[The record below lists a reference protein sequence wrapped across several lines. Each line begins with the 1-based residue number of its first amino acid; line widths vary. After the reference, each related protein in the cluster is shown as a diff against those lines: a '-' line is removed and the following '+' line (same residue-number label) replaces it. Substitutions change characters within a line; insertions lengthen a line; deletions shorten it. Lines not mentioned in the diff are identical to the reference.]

1 MANSRGK
8 DFRVGD
14 ANPSIPIRP
23 ATEADVSAIN
33 SIYNYYVTN
42 STCTYQTEAETD
54 AARLEWLKNHGTQYP
69 VTIAEDGGQVVG
81 WASVS
86 MFRPREAYRPTVE
99 NAVYVRHDLLG
110 RGVGKM
116 LMIDLIERT
125 RKAGFHSI
133 MAVISAEQEAS
144 VRLHERLGFE
154 KVAHLRQV
162 GRKFDSWLDVV
173 YMQLML

>member
-1 MANSRGK
+1 MASVNS
-8 DFRVGD
+8 
-14 ANPSIPIRP
+14 SISIRP

-33 SIYNYYVTN
+33 SIYNYYVAH

-54 AARLEWLKNHGTQYP
+54 AVRLEWLKNHGAQYP
-69 VTIAEDGGQVVG
+69 VTVAEDGGQVVG

-110 RGVGKM
+110 RGIGKM

-125 RKAGFHSI
+125 RKSGFHSI
-133 MAVISAEQEAS
+133 MAVVSAEQEDS

-162 GRKFDSWLDVV
+162 GRKFDTWLDVV
-173 YMQLML
+173 YLQLML

>member
-1 MANSRGK
+1 
-8 DFRVGD
+8 VGN
-14 ANPSIPIRP
+14 ANPSIRIRP
-23 ATEADVSAIN
+23 AAEADVSAIN
-33 SIYNYYVTN
+33 SIYNYYVAH

-54 AARLEWLKNHGTQYP
+54 GSRLEWLKNHGTQYP
-69 VTIAEDGGQVVG
+69 VTVAEDGGQVVG

-110 RGVGKM
+110 RGIGKM

-144 VRLHERLGFE
+144 VRLHEKLGFE

-162 GRKFDSWLDVV
+162 GRKFDMWLDVV
-173 YMQLML
+173 YLQLML